1 MGAASGGPVQACG
14 PELERRC
21 RHHLKPTTKSY
32 RVDET
37 CIRIRGEYR
46 YLFRAVDKYG
56 QTIDFLLTARRDAR
70 AAKRFFRKVLNEPQN
85 PHPRLINVDKNLGL
99 PGRGRSPQR
108 RGHLTP
114 KVSGGAS
121 ANL

>member
-1 MGAASGGPVQACG
+1 MGAASGGPVQAYG

-46 YLFRAVDKYG
+46 YLFQAVDKYG
-56 QTIDFLLTARRDAR
+56 QTIDLLLTARRDAS
-70 AAKRFFRKVLNEPQN
+70 AAKRFLRKALGPAREPTPARHQ
-85 PHPRLINVDKNLGL
+85 
-99 PGRGRSPQR
+99 RGQESGPTRPLSRPSKR
-108 RGHLTP
+108 RADCA
-114 KVSGGAS
+114 VAAVCVS
-121 ANL
+121 ANI

>member
-1 MGAASGGPVQACG
+1 MGAASGGPVQAYG

-37 CIRIRGEYR
+37 RIRIRGEYR
-46 YLFRAVDKYG
+46 YLFRAVDRQG

-70 AAKRFFRKVLNEPQN
+70 AARRFFRKALQQP
-85 PHPRLINVDKNLGL
+85 
-99 PGRGRSPQR
+99 
-108 RGHLTP
+108 
-114 KVSGGAS
+114 
-121 ANL
+121 

>member
-1 MGAASGGPVQACG
+1 MRERGLAVDGSCIWRWVQAYG

-46 YLFRAVDKYG
+46 YLFRVV
-56 QTIDFLLTARRDAR
+56 F
-70 AAKRFFRKVLNEPQN
+70 QN
-85 PHPRLINVDKNLGL
+85 
-99 PGRGRSPQR
+99 
-108 RGHLTP
+108 
-114 KVSGGAS
+114 
-121 ANL
+121 